1 MARGRRASMAW
12 SIWLSSLNRAGREM
26 SFTIPLCHRQ
36 TPRRRSTWPRQARLP
51 LLRALPRRRD
61 RLRSSPRKLTAS
73 GSRSAAKFAWR
84 RPARAWRVWAGL
96 GRSSRET
103 TAGSCSTTRARSF
116 SRYRKQQT
124 APRSSLASESSS
136 DRPSLISHAP
146 GRALRPGAQGL
157 LCPFN
162 RLLLLVAEGAWVRN
176 VERLRRRRGDEAERM
191 GVDLHIPK
199 RLFDQRHVT
208 GDALAAGAVQL
219 VMRMSGNAV
228 GERADRRVGSVATE
242 AKRVAFLAQH
252 RDVVVAV
259 RIVT

>member
-1 MARGRRASMAW
+1 MARGRRASTAW
-12 SIWLSSLNRAGREM
+12 SIWRSSLNRAGREM
-26 SFTIPLCHRQ
+26 SFAIPLCHRQ

-73 GSRSAAKFAWR
+73 GSRSAARFAWR

-146 GRALRPGAQGL
+146 GRALRPSAQGL

-162 RLLLLVAEGAWVRN
+162 RLLLVAQGAWVRN

-199 RLFDQRHVT
+199 RLFDQRHVARHAL
-208 GDALAAGAVQL
+208 GPDAIQL

-228 GERADRRVGSVATE
+228 GERADRRVGSVAAE
-242 AKRVAFLAQH
+242 AKRVPFLAQH
-252 RDVVVAV
+252 GDVVAAV